1 MFTACN
7 VGGERY
13 IDPDLSIVHLLGS
26 QSMNGWSLYLRVY
39 DASVVIGK
47 EVAKCCGREHNR
59 KVLSQSRNLMIK
71 TFSPRVSGHLL
82 IDHKDVL
89 SIKLYHTSQLIY
101 YCLSIDSYCSFR
113 FLINTSIINFI
124 LILRHIE
131 SKN

>member
-39 DASVVIGK
+39 DASVVIGN

-71 TFSPRVSGHLL
+71 TFSPRVSGHLS

-101 YCLSIDSYCSFR
+101 YFLSILIARFDS
-113 FLINTSIINFI
+113 L
-124 LILRHIE
+124 
-131 SKN
+131 